1 MGHRFWQSIETG
13 AEKALSFLLSHK
25 DNMAEKETSFW
36 EMLGELSWEMKQ
48 PEQSLSAYSVAWK
61 SGSTGVVLAERLI
74 QLNRDLGKPEE
85 AIATGEEAYRR
96 FDQPRWLLL
105 SMDAANQARLSS
117 QLSRLLKIAESKE
130 SQFLDSEMYWLMQA
144 QLQTH
149 EGKAELAVKHYLQA
163 LKVNPASTTAK
174 EGVLWS
180 LIGLNDKRAL
190 RTYVKTWQPE
200 ASKKQALWGVYG
212 LALVKAGQ
220 NKEALPW
227 FERKSKTN
235 PDDYLWLLTYADALT
250 RAGRV
255 DTAGQLRKY
264 VLFNLR
270 SRFKQIE
277 NESSAKIKELLRP
290 EYLALV
296 REMEGANA
304 DVSILKRFL
313 AKGYDDPGVQEL
325 LVAAYLSQENY
336 AAARYW
342 LLREHIERQETP
354 AWQRLALALGENDR
368 ATVERILENE
378 DDKLSNFNRMEALR
392 RLDRNEEALAL
403 TYSLLGAHKESA
415 ATQTYLFNVRDDL
428 IAKTSRQVTG
438 GIEYKTLGNINFVE
452 SRARFSLPY
461 LRGAL
466 WAEVKHNLLDSTE
479 PGIILPARN
488 EVDITAEY
496 KHPWREGIF
505 QANVGGNLREVDS
518 LPHGAV
524 RVNQALTGRV
534 KANFRLAVNEMSHET
549 GALRALGKKDTIL
562 FGLSAQLPQQTFFHV
577 DVDGHRYE
585 TRGGSNLGKGYKV
598 QMILGRSLLSGFQD
612 WQVRLQG
619 SWESNQLAAAL
630 PSDLSGLLSPS
641 LSNVQTLI
649 PKKFA
654 LMGIG
659 TSFRYGP
666 SDQGVLRRPFILVDA
681 WVGGVWPANDLGYNG
696 RLSMGTSLFGPDIL
710 SAGAFYS
717 NVQGGRTDQAF
728 AGVGLQYSF
737 RF

>member
-1 MGHRFWQSIETG
+1 
-13 AEKALSFLLSHK
+13 
-25 DNMAEKETSFW
+25 
-36 EMLGELSWEMKQ
+36 
-48 PEQSLSAYSVAWK
+48 
-61 SGSTGVVLAERLI
+61 
-74 QLNRDLGKPEE
+74 
-85 AIATGEEAYRR
+85 
-96 FDQPRWLLL
+96 
-105 SMDAANQARLSS
+105 
-117 QLSRLLKIAESKE
+117 
-130 SQFLDSEMYWLMQA
+130 MYWLMQA

-190 RTYVKTWQPE
+190 RTYVKTWQPD

-212 LALVKAGQ
+212 LALVKVGQ

-250 RAGRV
+250 RAGRA
-255 DTAGQLRKY
+255 DTAWQLRKY

-270 SRFKQIE
+270 SRLKQIE
-277 NESSAKIKELLRP
+277 NESSAKIKDLLRP

-296 REMEGANA
+296 RDMEGVNA

-313 AKGYDDPGVQEL
+313 AKGYDDPAVQEL

-336 AAARYW
+336 TAARYW
-342 LLREHIERQETP
+342 LLQEHIARQETP
-354 AWQRLALALGENDR
+354 AWQRLALAMGENDR
-368 ATVERILENE
+368 AAVERILENE
-378 DDKLSNFNRMEALR
+378 DDNLSNFNKMEALR

-403 TYSLLGAHKESA
+403 TYSLLAAHKESA

-428 IAKTSRQVTG
+428 IEKTSRQVTG

-496 KHPWREGIF
+496 KRPWREGIF

-534 KANFRLAVNEMSHET
+534 KANFRLAMNEMSHET

-619 SWESNQLAAAL
+619 SWESNQLAATL

-641 LSNVQTLI
+641 LSDVQTLI

-666 SDQGVLRRPFILVDA
+666 SDQGVVRRPFILADA

-710 SAGAFYS
+710 SVGAFYS

>member
-1 MGHRFWQSIETG
+1 M
-13 AEKALSFLLSHK
+13 
-25 DNMAEKETSFW
+25 
-36 EMLGELSWEMKQ
+36 
-48 PEQSLSAYSVAWK
+48 
-61 SGSTGVVLAERLI
+61 
-74 QLNRDLGKPEE
+74 
-85 AIATGEEAYRR
+85 
-96 FDQPRWLLL
+96 
-105 SMDAANQARLSS
+105 
-117 QLSRLLKIAESKE
+117 
-130 SQFLDSEMYWLMQA
+130 
-144 QLQTH
+144 
-149 EGKAELAVKHYLQA
+149 
-163 LKVNPASTTAK
+163 
-174 EGVLWS
+174 
-180 LIGLNDKRAL
+180 
-190 RTYVKTWQPE
+190 
-200 ASKKQALWGVYG
+200 
-212 LALVKAGQ
+212 
-220 NKEALPW
+220 
-227 FERKSKTN
+227 
-235 PDDYLWLLTYADALT
+235 
-250 RAGRV
+250 
-255 DTAGQLRKY
+255 
-264 VLFNLR
+264 
-270 SRFKQIE
+270 
-277 NESSAKIKELLRP
+277 
-290 EYLALV
+290 
-296 REMEGANA
+296 
-304 DVSILKRFL
+304 
-313 AKGYDDPGVQEL
+313 
-325 LVAAYLSQENY
+325 
-336 AAARYW
+336 
-342 LLREHIERQETP
+342 
-354 AWQRLALALGENDR
+354 
-368 ATVERILENE
+368 
-378 DDKLSNFNRMEALR
+378 
-392 RLDRNEEALAL
+392 
-403 TYSLLGAHKESA
+403 
-415 ATQTYLFNVRDDL
+415 
-428 IAKTSRQVTG
+428 TG

-534 KANFRLAVNEMSHET
+534 KANFRLAMNEMSHET

-619 SWESNQLAAAL
+619 SWESNQLAATL

-666 SDQGVLRRPFILVDA
+666 SDQGVVRRPFILADA

-710 SAGAFYS
+710 SVGAFYS

-728 AGVGLQYSF
+728 AGVGVTVFVSF
-737 RF
+737 LKSRFPRSSLLNNKKAPGFDRGLISAPHLAGVVTVRPARCVTGRWLRQVFFRLALGYQFRLLLEIISGIKKRLRVAALPRNNLRRLAEILCPRLRLLRERRFARL